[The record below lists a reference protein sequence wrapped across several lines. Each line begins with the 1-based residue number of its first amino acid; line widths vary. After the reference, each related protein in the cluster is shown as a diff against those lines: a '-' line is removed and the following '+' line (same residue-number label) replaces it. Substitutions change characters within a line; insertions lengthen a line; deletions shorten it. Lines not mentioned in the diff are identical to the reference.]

1 MINSVTH
8 FRINVIALPGEAMFV
23 VVPAEQA
30 PDVRRLLEQHGIAHT
45 EQALAAAA
53 HNRAAAQHVIHIA
66 PASDPR
72 QVQAILDRAP

>member
-45 EQALAAAA
+45 EQTLAAS
-53 HNRAAAQHVIHIA
+53 NRAAAQRVIHIA
-66 PASDPR
+66 PASDPQ
-72 QVQAILDRAP
+72 QVQAILDRAQ